1 MKPDRIIL
9 GADDE
14 QATLL
19 MRALYAPFNRTQDRM
34 QIMDVRSAEF
44 TKYAA
49 NAMLATRISFM
60 NEMANLAD
68 RLGVDIEPVRVGIG
82 ADPRIG
88 DSFLYPGV
96 GYGGSCFPKDVT
108 ALQRMGD
115 DVGLPLRLL
124 AAVAQVNDGQK
135 RQLVDRLVQRLG
147 PDFSGQRFAL
157 WGLAFKPNT
166 DDMREAPSRVLVR
179 ELLERGAV
187 LQVFDP
193 VAMQEARRC
202 LQDDLQ
208 DRPDLLERIRYAQS
222 PMDAARDA
230 DALLI
235 VTEWQVFR
243 SPDFDALRAVLRQP
257 LVVDGRN
264 LYEPR
269 SMRALGF
276 DYLTVGR
283 NAVDAPG
290 ATTP

>member
-1 MKPDRIIL
+1 
-9 GADDE
+9 
-14 QATLL
+14 
-19 MRALYAPFNRTQDRM
+19 
-34 QIMDVRSAEF
+34 
-44 TKYAA
+44 
-49 NAMLATRISFM
+49 
-60 NEMANLAD
+60 
-68 RLGVDIEPVRVGIG
+68 
-82 ADPRIG
+82 
-88 DSFLYPGV
+88 
-96 GYGGSCFPKDVT
+96 
-108 ALQRMGD
+108 
-115 DVGLPLRLL
+115 
-124 AAVAQVNDGQK
+124 
-135 RQLVDRLVQRLG
+135 
-147 PDFSGQRFAL
+147 
-157 WGLAFKPNT
+157 
-166 DDMREAPSRVLVR
+166 
-179 ELLERGAV
+179 
-187 LQVFDP
+187 